1 MQEMEELMRKKDF
14 HEDQLAQAV
23 MERLSDPSSDCSKLR
38 EHWAYGVLLE
48 RQLVSQE
55 IDALCKDTLED
66 RGCDY
71 NKFRNSHLNV
81 MLLECS
87 IPGTSYGFP
96 SSPDCQK

>member
-1 MQEMEELMRKKDF
+1 MWKKDF

-38 EHWAYGVLLE
+38 EHWAYGALLE

-66 RGCDY
+66 RGYDY

-81 MLLECS
+81 MLLECPS
-87 IPGTSYGFP
+87 LAPHIVFP
-96 SSPDCQK
+96 HPQIAKSKL